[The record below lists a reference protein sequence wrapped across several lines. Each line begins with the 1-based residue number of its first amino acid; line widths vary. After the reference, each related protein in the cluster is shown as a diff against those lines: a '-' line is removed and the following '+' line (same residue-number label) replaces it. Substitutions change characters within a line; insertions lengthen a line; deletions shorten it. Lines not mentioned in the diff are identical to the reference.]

1 MSLGQIKEED
11 AIPPKSK
18 VLIKAFHIWHR
29 SLGNR
34 GEITTG
40 DMLALKIL

>member
-11 AIPPKSK
+11 VIPPKSK
-18 VLIKAFHIWHR
+18 VLIKAFHIRHR
-29 SLGNR
+29 SVGDR
-34 GEITTG
+34 GEIATG